1 MYYFSLAMK
10 PYALSML
17 VEAQLLEILLQ
28 SSTGMHERSRLA
40 TQIYDTYYVCYSNAD
55 SPQEKQFM
63 EKSQNAIMP
72 LLIATTDHVMTGTD
86 SLLYKVLRDY
96 HEIKDYISA
105 NSSPSGEQ
113 QSELIG
119 KISAFLDE
127 CKWERGHSYVR
138 AAEADLAGK
147 LCQFVSK
154 P

>member
-1 MYYFSLAMK
+1 MR
-10 PYALSML
+10 PDALSML
-17 VEAQLLEILLQ
+17 VEAQVLEILLQ

-40 TQIYDTYYVCYSNAD
+40 TIIYDLYYEGYSGAN
-55 SPQEKQFM
+55 SPEEKLFLHN
-63 EKSQNAIMP
+63 SRSAILP
-72 LLIATTDHVMTGTD
+72 VLIATTDHVRKGTD
-86 SLLYKVLRDY
+86 SFLYKIFKDY
-96 HEIKDYISA
+96 HDIKGYIPENGRPDEAQRSA
-105 NSSPSGEQ
+105 
-113 QSELIG
+113 LIG